1 MADDGPKSEKDESAG
16 TGERRIPLDP
26 EEREGTG
33 QGHGELLSRPG
44 SGHGTAV
51 PGPGQELSAGEG

>member
-1 MADDGPKSEKDESAG
+1 MAHEGPESEIDENAG
-16 TGERRIPLDP
+16 AAERRIPLGP
-26 EEREGTG
+26 EEREGRG

-44 SGHGTAV
+44 SDHGTAV